1 MRGTASA
8 EAVWILLGDILE
20 YLDIVLTNKNAL
32 AEKIYGLDWKD
43 SSFPYPFF
51 FSCFLIWKSYGK
63 KNNYD
68 NTRTKEPTA

>member
-20 YLDIVLTNKNAL
+20 YLDIVLTNKSAL

-43 SSFPYPFF
+43 TVLSLILSFSHASWYENHME
-51 FSCFLIWKSYGK
+51 K
-63 KNNYD
+63 K
-68 NTRTKEPTA
+68 